1 MKLSAFVIAQTIS
14 SWWSG
19 FATNWNW
26 QDPTLLVALIS
37 MMFTG
42 VIPVVLWRLGAIQTK
57 TDTELLDR
65 QAASL
70 ARQERIV
77 ERHRRDSLMRVLAE
91 TTDEAYLRAIW
102 KEIGEFP
109 ESDQKLLKSII
120 RTNPKIRLP
129 GSNRGLNLWDKVD
142 QAAVDD
148 YLIGLER
155 RYGDRKDA
163 YPFRGLLDF
172 LRVAA
177 RANLEIDTSLI
188 VKLVIGKSAAVELPT
203 HMFFKDL
210 VLVHPPCAAH
220 LLFEIEGID
229 SRTAGGLKLNVL
241 TGVFW
246 AVKTVADGKEG
257 LGVLTPNIE
266 EEFRRS
272 IPSALAQLMHRV
284 GLRSFE
290 KWSYDDSSQPVSATV
305 AWLIR
310 AVGYFADTEDHL
322 ALRMVENLEAAI
334 SSIPIDDRSWGVDDK
349 DVREGFNQI
358 RVKQPALWSQ
368 FGVGIE
374 KAASEIGVWRS

>member
-1 MKLSAFVIAQTIS
+1 MVS
-14 SWWSG
+14 
-19 FATNWNW
+19 
-26 QDPTLLVALIS
+26 
-37 MMFTG
+37 
-42 VIPVVLWRLGAIQTK
+42 
-57 TDTELLDR
+57 
-65 QAASL
+65 
-70 ARQERIV
+70 
-77 ERHRRDSLMRVLAE
+77 
-91 TTDEAYLRAIW
+91 
-102 KEIGEFP
+102 
-109 ESDQKLLKSII
+109 
-120 RTNPKIRLP
+120 
-129 GSNRGLNLWDKVD
+129 
-142 QAAVDD
+142 
-148 YLIGLER
+148 
-155 RYGDRKDA
+155 
-163 YPFRGLLDF
+163 
-172 LRVAA
+172 
-177 RANLEIDTSLI
+177 
-188 VKLVIGKSAAVELPT
+188 
-203 HMFFKDL
+203 
-210 VLVHPPCAAH
+210 
-220 LLFEIEGID
+220 
-229 SRTAGGLKLNVL
+229 LKLNVL

-246 AVKTVADGKEG
+246 AVKIVADGKEG